1 MKYTGTTYRPPYEAD
16 SLLVQVTQG
25 CSHNSCSFCTIYRD
39 VPFAVEE
46 LAQVEHDLLEARA
59 MYQELK
65 ALRRLREE
73 ERLLTALE
81 LEYTF
86 LLGMHTSNAVPLA
99 GYLSDDK
106 ERLLTALSRG
116 IVALDEDFLAAR
128 PKRGFEGRYVS

>member
-1 MKYTGTTYRPPYEAD
+1 M
-16 SLLVQVTQG
+16 
-25 CSHNSCSFCTIYRD
+25 YRD

-46 LAQVEHDLLEARA
+46 LAQIEHDLLEAHA